1 LKHLSPPSQLVLR
14 QQSRLEDE
22 PLLVVNAPDA
32 ELAQLL
38 PVVSCWQW
46 HAGYAQKWQRQ
57 APEILH
63 HFGADAPQA
72 GSATSALVWLPKE
85 KQLTLYVL
93 EALRHVLPEG
103 ATIWLV
109 GDNRGGI
116 KSIHKQFPDTVAPA
130 QKIAVGNH
138 SLLLRTSVNQHAE
151 HFNVNDHF
159 AFVELDQPQQGS
171 PLKLASLPGV
181 FAFPSI
187 DTGSAILLQHLPE
200 WSQGKVLDFAC
211 GHGVLGAWLN
221 RQSPALEITYLD
233 VSALAL
239 RATERTLELN
249 GLHGSCIASDGLDK
263 SLGQFNYVVSHP
275 PFHTGIATDYEVG
288 KQFLRQVYDHL
299 YGHGE
304 LWLVANRFLPWP
316 ELIEQAF
323 GHCERIAEDNK
334 FAVYRA
340 TRTNAPKNRGKR
352 R

>member
-1 LKHLSPPSQLVLR
+1 MKHLSPPSQLVLR
-14 QQSRLEDE
+14 QQSRFDDE

-46 HAGYAQKWQRQ
+46 HAGYAAQWQHQ
-57 APEILH
+57 APNILH
-63 HFGADAPQA
+63 HFGASAPQA
-72 GSATSALVWLPKE
+72 GDAKAALVWLPKE

-93 EALRHVLPEG
+93 EALRHALPVG

-116 KSIHKQFPDTVAPA
+116 KSIHKQFPNTVAPA
-130 QKIAVGNH
+130 QKMAVGNH
-138 SLLLRTSVNQHAE
+138 SLLLRTCINEHAPTFVVDE
-151 HFNVNDHF
+151 HF
-159 AFVELDQPQQGS
+159 AYVELEQPNQAT

-187 DTGSAILLQHLPE
+187 DTGSAILLKHLPQ
-200 WSQGKVLDFAC
+200 WQRGKVLDFAC
-211 GHGVLGAWLN
+211 GHGVLGAWLS
-221 RQSPALEITYLD
+221 RQAPALDITYLD

-239 RATERTLELN
+239 TATERTLSLN
-249 GLHGSCIASDGLDK
+249 NLTGTCIASDGLK
-263 SLGQFNYVVSHP
+263 ATLGQFDYVISHP
-275 PFHTGIATDYEVG
+275 PFHTGLATDYEIG
-288 KQFLRQVYDHL
+288 KQFLRNVYQHL
-299 YGHGE
+299 TAHGE

-323 GHCERIAEDNK
+323 GHCERVAEDNK
-334 FAVYRA
+334 FAVYHA
-340 TRTNAPKNRGKR
+340 KRTPPKR

>member
-1 LKHLSPPSQLVLR
+1 MKHLSPPSQLVLR
-14 QQSRLEDE
+14 QQSRFDDE

-46 HAGYAQKWQRQ
+46 HAGYAKQWQQQ
-57 APEILH
+57 APDVLH
-63 HFGADAPQA
+63 HFGASAPQA
-72 GSATSALVWLPKE
+72 GDAKAALVWLPKE
-85 KQLTLYVL
+85 KQLTVYVL

-116 KSIHKQFPDTVAPA
+116 KSIHKQFPSSLAPA
-130 QKIAVGNH
+130 QKMAVGNH
-138 SLLLRTSVNQHAE
+138 SLLLRTCVNE
-151 HFNVNDHF
+151 PRPTF
-159 AFVELDQPQQGS
+159 AVEDYFEYVELDQPNQAT

-181 FAFPSI
+181 FSFPGI
-187 DTGSAILLQHLPE
+187 DAGSAMLLKHLPT
-200 WSQGKVLDFAC
+200 WQRGKILDFAC

-221 RQSPALEITYLD
+221 RQAPALEVTYLD

-239 RATERTLELN
+239 AATERTLALN
-249 GLHGSCIASDGLDK
+249 HLTGVCVAQDGLTN
-263 SLGQFNYVVSHP
+263 SLGQFDYVVSHP
-275 PFHTGIATDYEVG
+275 PFHTGLATDYEIG
-288 KQFLRQVYDHL
+288 KQFLRSVFQHL
-299 YGHGE
+299 TAQGE

-323 GHCERIAEDNK
+323 GHCERVAEDNK
-334 FAVYRA
+334 FAVYHA
-340 TRTNAPKNRGKR
+340 QKTRVKR

>member
-1 LKHLSPPSQLVLR
+1 MKHLSPPSQLVLR
-14 QQSRLEDE
+14 QQLRLEDE

-46 HAGYAQKWQRQ
+46 HAGYSEQWQRQ
-57 APEILH
+57 APDILH
-63 HFGADAPQA
+63 HFGASAPQA
-72 GSATSALVWLPKE
+72 GSAKAALVWIPKE

-93 EALRHVLPEG
+93 EALRHVLQEG

-116 KSIHKQFPDTVAPA
+116 KSIHKQFPNTVAPA
-130 QKIAVGNH
+130 QKVAVGNH
-138 SLLLRTSVNQHAE
+138 SLLLRTCVNQHADS
-151 HFNVNDHF
+151 FAVDDHF
-159 AFVELDQPQQGS
+159 VYVDLDQPNQPT

-187 DTGSAILLQHLPE
+187 DAGSAMLLQHLPV
-200 WSQGKVLDFAC
+200 WQRGKVLDFAC

-221 RQSPALEITYLD
+221 RQTPALEITYLD

-239 RATERTLELN
+239 QATERTLELN
-249 GLHGSCIASDGLDK
+249 ALTGTCIASDGLSDT
-263 SLGQFNYVVSHP
+263 LGQFDYVISHP
-275 PFHTGIATDYEVG
+275 PFHTGLATDYEIG
-288 KQFLRQVYDHL
+288 KQFLRSVYQHL
-299 YGHGE
+299 HSHGE

-323 GHCERIAEDNK
+323 GHCDRVAEDNK
-334 FAVYRA
+334 FAVYHA
-340 TRTNAPKNRGKR
+340 TKLPASKTHTKR